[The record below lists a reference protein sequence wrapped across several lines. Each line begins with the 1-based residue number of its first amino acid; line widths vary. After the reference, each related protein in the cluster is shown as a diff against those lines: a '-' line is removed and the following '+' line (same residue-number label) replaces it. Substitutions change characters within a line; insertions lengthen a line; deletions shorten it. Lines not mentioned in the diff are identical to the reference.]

1 MTYNTS
7 RVTRRA
13 FLKAGT
19 IGLAGAAVG
28 LPSGGSARAHET
40 IKVGIIGMG
49 NRGSGL
55 ANILRSLPGMELAA
69 CCDILDLQL
78 QLSASVPDKVTRYT
92 NYRALLE
99 DRAIGSVIIALPE
112 HLHFSVAADALRG
125 GKHVYLEK
133 TMTHTMEEADQLV
146 EIAAQH
152 PNQVL
157 QIGHQYRY
165 FMLYHKVYEAIQ
177 KGWIGDVLQYECQYH
192 RNSDWRRPVPDG
204 ASEQQ
209 INWRMYKAYSGGLM
223 TELCAHQVDIL
234 NWFAGGPPLRVT
246 AVGGIDYWKDGRE
259 TYDNIRAIYEYPGGI
274 KANVSSILTNGYKG
288 YSIRVLG
295 TTGTIEIQRTGAL
308 IYPENTKRQLTTVD
322 GVTGATSES
331 WGQGKPVPLSFES
344 QDGQERDPT
353 AYALLDFVDCIR
365 TGKKPFSNVITGCES
380 AKAVMLANRSAD
392 TQTVQ
397 QWH

>member
-1 MTYNTS
+1 
-7 RVTRRA
+7 
-13 FLKAGT
+13 AGT
-19 IGLAGAAVG
+19 ISLAGAAVG

-234 NWFAGGPPLRVT
+234 NWFAGGPPLR
-246 AVGGIDYWKDGRE
+246 
-259 TYDNIRAIYEYPGGI
+259 
-274 KANVSSILTNGYKG
+274 
-288 YSIRVLG
+288 
-295 TTGTIEIQRTGAL
+295 
-308 IYPENTKRQLTTVD
+308 
-322 GVTGATSES
+322 
-331 WGQGKPVPLSFES
+331 
-344 QDGQERDPT
+344 
-353 AYALLDFVDCIR
+353 
-365 TGKKPFSNVITGCES
+365 
-380 AKAVMLANRSAD
+380 
-392 TQTVQ
+392 
-397 QWH
+397 